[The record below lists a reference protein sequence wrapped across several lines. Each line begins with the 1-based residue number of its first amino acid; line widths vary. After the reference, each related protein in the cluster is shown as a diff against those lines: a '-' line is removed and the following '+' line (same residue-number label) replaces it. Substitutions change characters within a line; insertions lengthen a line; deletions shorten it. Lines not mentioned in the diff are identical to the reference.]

1 MKPSSTPEEPGA
13 NGNGPTAVS
22 AEMAEAALEKILASP
37 GFANAERLSRFLSF
51 AVRETLAGGADK
63 LKESMLGV
71 EVFRRKPTY
80 DPRMD
85 AVVRTE
91 AVKLRA
97 RLKEYYESEGR
108 EDAVRIDLP
117 KGAYVARFSVREAD
131 PVEAADAAPASVE
144 PPSGEER
151 SMRGVAI
158 AGSIV
163 VLALAAAAVYSFR
176 IQKAASRAPSP
187 NSIAVLPFVDLS
199 PQRDQE
205 YFCDGMTEEIIDAL
219 TRAGAFRVVAR
230 TSSFAFK
237 GKQQDIREIGRKL
250 DVGAVLEGSVRK
262 DGDRLRVTAQ
272 LISVADGYHLWSE
285 TYERELKDVFTVQ
298 DEISRAIV
306 DTLRQKL
313 PQRAAGAPRAQ
324 TEDIATYELFLKGRF
339 YWNRWRTE
347 GAEKAIGY
355 LDQAIA
361 RDPNYAPAWAGLADS
376 YAWLAFF
383 GDAAPTE
390 AMPKARAAAEK
401 AIALDD
407 SLAEAH
413 VSLGYIR
420 ALYDWDWSG
429 AKREF
434 QRAVEVNPN
443 SPDAHFGYGLVYLA
457 PLGRTDEALAEL
469 RRAVQL
475 DPLSLVNNTYLGL
488 VLQFDGRGDAAIEQ
502 FQRVLDMDPSFAE
515 AHYELAEAYAA
526 RRRYGEA
533 KREIDQISGMPEAR
547 LDLFRAALLARQGD
561 RTGAERLLRDCE
573 KRAEGAYVR
582 PTSFA
587 SVYLALGDKRSAMKW
602 LERGYMQRD
611 GMLAYLACSH
621 GFNELRSEPAYVELL
636 KKLGLPGGS

>member
-1 MKPSSTPEEPGA
+1 MKPASTSEGHGA
-13 NGNGPTAVS
+13 NGHGPAGIS
-22 AEMAEAALEKILASP
+22 AEMVEAALEKILASA

-51 AVRETLAGGADK
+51 AVHETLAGESDK

-71 EVFRRKPTY
+71 EVFGRKPTY
-80 DPRMD
+80 DPRID

-97 RLKEYYESEGR
+97 RLKDYYDSEGK
-108 EDAVRIDLP
+108 DDPVRIDLP
-117 KGAYVARFSVREAD
+117 KGAYVARFSVRE
-131 PVEAADAAPASVE
+131 VERAEEAVTAPAVLDPASADE
-144 PPSGEER
+144 GGG
-151 SMRGVAI
+151 RGMAI
-158 AGSIV
+158 AGLIV
-163 VLALAAAAVYSFR
+163 VLALAAAAVYSLR
-176 IQKAASRAPSP
+176 LQRVANRAPSP

-306 DTLRQKL
+306 DTLKQKL
-313 PQRAAGAPRAQ
+313 PQRAAGAPKPQ
-324 TEDIATYELFLKGRF
+324 TEDIATYELYLKGRF

-355 LDQAIA
+355 LNQAIA
-361 RDPNYAPAWAGLADS
+361 RDPSYAPAWAGLADS
-376 YAWLAFF
+376 YCWLAFF
-383 GDAAPTE
+383 GNVAPTE

-401 AIALDD
+401 AIALDE

-413 VSLGYIR
+413 VSLGYVR

-488 VLQFDGRGDAAIEQ
+488 VLQFNGQRDAGIEQ
-502 FQRVLDMDPSFAE
+502 VQRVLDMDPSFAE
-515 AHYELAEAYAA
+515 AHYELADAYMSKGM
-526 RRRYGEA
+526 YVQA
-533 KREIDQISGMPEAR
+533 KRELDQVTGMPEAR
-547 LDLFRAALLARQGD
+547 IDLSRAFLLAAQGD
-561 RTGAERLLRDCE
+561 RAGAERLLQSSERQ
-573 KRAEGAYVR
+573 AEIEYVR

-611 GMLAYLACSH
+611 GILAYLDCSR
-621 GFNELRSEPAYVELL
+621 GFRALESEPGYSVLL
-636 KKLGLPGGS
+636 QKLGLPAGK

>member
-1 MKPSSTPEEPGA
+1 MKPASTSEGQGA
-13 NGNGPTAVS
+13 NGKGPAGVS
-22 AEMAEAALEKILASP
+22 AELVEAALEKILASA

-51 AVRETLAGGADK
+51 TVHETLAGGADK

-71 EVFRRKPTY
+71 EVFGRKPTY

-97 RLKEYYESEGR
+97 RLKDYYDSEGR
-108 EDAVRIDLP
+108 EDSVRIDLP

-131 PVEAADAAPASVE
+131 PVQMAETAPAVLDPASADE
-144 PPSGEER
+144 GGG
-151 SMRGVAI
+151 RGVAI
-158 AGSIV
+158 AGLIV

-176 IQKAASRAPSP
+176 LQRAASRAPSP

-306 DTLRQKL
+306 DTLKQKL
-313 PQRAAGAPRAQ
+313 PQRAGATPKAQ
-324 TEDIATYELFLKGRF
+324 TEDIATYELYLKGRF

-347 GAEKAIGY
+347 GAEKSIGY
-355 LDQAIA
+355 LNQAIA

-376 YAWLAFF
+376 YCWLAFF
-383 GDAAPTE
+383 GNVVPTE

-407 SLAEAH
+407 SLADAH

-420 ALYDWDWSG
+420 ALYEWDWSG

-443 SPDAHFGYGLVYLA
+443 SPDAHFAYGLVYLA
-457 PLGRTDEALAEL
+457 PMGRTDEALAEL

-488 VLQFDGRGDAAIEQ
+488 VLQFNGQRDAGIEQ
-502 FQRVLDMDPSFAE
+502 VQRVLDMDPSFAE
-515 AHYELAEAYAA
+515 AHYELADAYMSK
-526 RRRYGEA
+526 RMYSDA
-533 KREIDQISGMPEAR
+533 KRELDQVSGMPEAR
-547 LDLFRAALLARQGD
+547 IDLSRAFMLAAQGD
-561 RTGAERLLRDCE
+561 RAGAQRLLRSSE
-573 KRAEGAYVR
+573 RRAETEYVR

-602 LERGYMQRD
+602 LERGYLQRD
-611 GMLAYLACSH
+611 GMLAYLACSR
-621 GFNELRSEPAYVELL
+621 GFDSLRSEPGYLDLL
-636 KKLGLPGGS
+636 KKLGLPSGN